1 MPVDTDMSA
10 LGASLPSLVGH
21 AIRGPAMLTR
31 TGSDLLVFLDAY
43 GRLRPGA
50 PRPPAIDARSHPDS

>member
-10 LGASLPSLVGH
+10 LGAFLPSLAGH
-21 AIRGPAMLTR
+21 AIRGPAMLAR
-31 TGSDLLVFLDAY
+31 TGSDLLVFLNAY
-43 GRLRPGA
+43 GRLRAGA